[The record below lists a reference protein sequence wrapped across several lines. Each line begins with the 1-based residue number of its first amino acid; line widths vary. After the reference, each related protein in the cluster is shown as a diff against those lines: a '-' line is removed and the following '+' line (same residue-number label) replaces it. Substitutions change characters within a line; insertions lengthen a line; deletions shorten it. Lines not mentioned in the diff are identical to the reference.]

1 VGLPGNGRG
10 NGGCIPRL
18 DTLAQVKQWR
28 SKIRDPARSVLDA
41 TDDRTAPGWW
51 RQASADDLLHK
62 LEPMGSGDARVIDG
76 ELRVRQI
83 KAYEASAAESRK
95 TARTLVNLT
104 WAIAGLT
111 LVLVFLT
118 VVLVLTEA

>member
-1 VGLPGNGRG
+1 
-10 NGGCIPRL
+10 
-18 DTLAQVKQWR
+18 VKQWR